1 MPYGLLDK
9 MGADRVQAVHGTLA
23 QVSFFMNS
31 MAHISTQ
38 GYFCCH

>member
-9 MGADRVQAVHGTLA
+9 IGANGVQAILGTLA

-31 MAHISTQ
+31 MVH
-38 GYFCCH
+38 GYF